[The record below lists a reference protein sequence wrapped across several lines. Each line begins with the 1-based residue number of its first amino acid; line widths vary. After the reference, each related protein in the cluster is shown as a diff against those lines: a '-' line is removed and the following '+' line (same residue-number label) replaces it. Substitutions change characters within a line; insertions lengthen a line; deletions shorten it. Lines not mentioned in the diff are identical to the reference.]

1 MKVAELFEELKAFR
15 EEVKSEIQGLKS
27 QVNDIKQLS
36 ERVACVEKK
45 VDDNLAAIQARLD
58 NLEGQSRR
66 SNIILY
72 GVPEADQESWEQTET
87 RFKEVVS
94 GKLGVQHEVHIERC
108 HRLGRKQQN
117 KSRPIIAKMT
127 FFKDKVRVMAQAHKL
142 KESNLALSDDYT
154 KAVREKRKKLL
165 PHMHRARNN
174 RKRATLTFDKLK
186 IDDEIYAVNH
196 VGKVV
201 NTRTG
206 AVLEGN

>member
-1 MKVAELFEELKAFR
+1 M
-15 EEVKSEIQGLKS
+15 
-27 QVNDIKQLS
+27 
-36 ERVACVEKK
+36 
-45 VDDNLAAIQARLD
+45 
-58 NLEGQSRR
+58 
-66 SNIILY
+66 
-72 GVPEADQESWEQTET
+72 
-87 RFKEVVS
+87 
-94 GKLGVQHEVHIERC
+94 
-108 HRLGRKQQN
+108 
-117 KSRPIIAKMT
+117 
-127 FFKDKVRVMAQAHKL
+127 
-142 KESNLALSDDYT
+142 ALSDDYT